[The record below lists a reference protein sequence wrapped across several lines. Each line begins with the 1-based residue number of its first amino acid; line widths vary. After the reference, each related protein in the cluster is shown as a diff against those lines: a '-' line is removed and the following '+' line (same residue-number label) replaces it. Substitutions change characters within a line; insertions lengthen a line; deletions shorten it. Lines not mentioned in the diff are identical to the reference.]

1 MSSRPPK
8 KNPYARAQTRT
19 PEPAVRPAPVV
30 ASPAP
35 PAPEVSLVVESF
47 PTSTVGTAVDTTADT
62 AVDTTVDTTVT
73 TAVVQPEHQ
82 IFRHLKADQVD
93 FCRNAQSKVGV
104 PANILAALALLFLGV
119 QAGAQAEEVWLLLNE
134 NGYARGFTLTP
145 RAAVLQRMVERGL

>member
-30 ASPAP
+30 APPASPPAP
-35 PAPEVSLVVESF
+35 PAPEANLVVESV
-47 PTSTVGTAVDTTADT
+47 PASTVAT
-62 AVDTTVDTTVT
+62 AVDTTVDTAVATTV
-73 TAVVQPEHQ
+73 AQPEHQ
-82 IFRHLKADQVD
+82 IFRHLTAAQLD
-93 FCRNAQSKVGV
+93 FCRTAQSKVGV

-119 QAGAQAEEVWLLLNE
+119 QAGAQAEEVWLLLNQ

-145 RAAVLQRMVERGL
+145 RAAALQRMVERGL

>member
-30 ASPAP
+30 APPAPPPAP
-35 PAPEVSLVVESF
+35 PAPEVNLVVESV
-47 PTSTVGTAVDTTADT
+47 PASAVAT
-62 AVDTTVDTTVT
+62 AVDTTVDTVAT
-73 TAVVQPEHQ
+73 TAAQPEHQ
-82 IFRHLKADQVD
+82 IFRHLTAAQVD
-93 FCRNAQSKVGV
+93 FCRTAQSKVGV

-119 QAGAQAEEVWLLLNE
+119 QAGAQAEEVWLLLNQ

-145 RAAVLQRMVERGL
+145 RAAALQRMVERGL